1 MWQLDMISAIRSGVN
16 SVIKP
21 IVWFAGTVCVM
32 TFVYWALVRFIA
44 AYCAPSD
51 IYGIVMTAFTMGSPF
66 CQAFTQIL
74 AKISEYYLV
83 LWSSVVTGFV
93 AWFVSSLNIKAATSD

>member
-1 MWQLDMISAIRSGVN
+1 MIDAIRSGVG
-16 SVIKP
+16 SIIRP
-21 IVWFAGTVCVM
+21 IVWFGGTVCIM
-32 TFVYWALVRFIA
+32 TVLYWCLVRFIA

-51 IYGIVMTAFTMGSPF
+51 LYGIVMTAFTMGSPF

-93 AWFVSSLNIKAATSD
+93 AWFVSSLNIRSEKSD

>member
-1 MWQLDMISAIRSGVN
+1 MMDSFISGLTSM
-16 SVIKP
+16 IKP
-21 IVWFAGTVCVM
+21 IMWFIGTVFSM
-32 TFVYWALVRFIA
+32 TGLYWCLVRFIA

-93 AWFVSSLNIKAATSD
+93 AWFITSLNLKTSSSDK

>member
-1 MWQLDMISAIRSGVN
+1 MIQAVRNGVT
-16 SVIKP
+16 SIIKP
-21 IVWFAGTVCVM
+21 ILWFVGTVFSM
-32 TFVYWALVRFIA
+32 TLLYWCLVRFIA

-93 AWFVSSLNIKAATSD
+93 AWFITSLNLKTSSSDK